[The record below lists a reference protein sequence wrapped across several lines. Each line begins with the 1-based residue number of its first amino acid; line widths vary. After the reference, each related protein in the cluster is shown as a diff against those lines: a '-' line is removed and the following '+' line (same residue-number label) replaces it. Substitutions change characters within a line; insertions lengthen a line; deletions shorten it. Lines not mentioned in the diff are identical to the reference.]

1 MCECV
6 CVLQVKEQK
15 EEAER
20 FQQKL
25 KEMEDLKIE
34 SFLVQ
39 LFHINKVFYKYSS
52 ILHPQVQAVYR
63 RQSDRIDEPQAGTKD
78 ILASNSKSINIQAQ
92 PRNVVPL
99 FLSLIHI

>member
-1 MCECV
+1 MV
-6 CVLQVKEQK
+6 QVKEQK

-39 LFHINKVFYKYSS
+39 LFHINKVLSMPSLTAVDSS
-52 ILHPQVQAVYR
+52 TISRHDGCEETGVCM
-63 RQSDRIDEPQAGTKD
+63 
-78 ILASNSKSINIQAQ
+78 
-92 PRNVVPL
+92 
-99 FLSLIHI
+99 

>member
-1 MCECV
+1 M
-6 CVLQVKEQK
+6 QVKEQK

-39 LFHINKVFYKYSS
+39 LFHINKV
-52 ILHPQVQAVYR
+52 L
-63 RQSDRIDEPQAGTKD
+63 T
-78 ILASNSKSINIQAQ
+78 
-92 PRNVVPL
+92 
-99 FLSLIHI
+99 

>member
-1 MCECV
+1 MLLHSQGWYFFCKFVGSC
-6 CVLQVKEQK
+6 CFLQVKEQK

-39 LFHINKVFYKYSS
+39 LFHVNKVKK
-52 ILHPQVQAVYR
+52 R
-63 RQSDRIDEPQAGTKD
+63 RQLQWLTDTQAG
-78 ILASNSKSINIQAQ
+78 
-92 PRNVVPL
+92 
-99 FLSLIHI
+99 

>member
-1 MCECV
+1 M
-6 CVLQVKEQK
+6 KEQK

-39 LFHINKVFYKYSS
+39 LFHVNKVQHREERWARK
-52 ILHPQVQAVYR
+52 
-63 RQSDRIDEPQAGTKD
+63 
-78 ILASNSKSINIQAQ
+78 
-92 PRNVVPL
+92 
-99 FLSLIHI
+99 

>member
-1 MCECV
+1 M

-39 LFHINKVFYKYSS
+39 LFHINKVERIPHRIIVHHS
-52 ILHPQVQAVYR
+52 LQQHRR
-63 RQSDRIDEPQAGTKD
+63 RQANMSNIGNQGLHRITYEITA
-78 ILASNSKSINIQAQ
+78 A
-92 PRNVVPL
+92 
-99 FLSLIHI
+99 

>member
-1 MCECV
+1 MV
-6 CVLQVKEQK
+6 TLANVVLKCFASVLFMQVKEQK

-39 LFHINKVFYKYSS
+39 LFHINKV
-52 ILHPQVQAVYR
+52 LTAVAQNPTARTKFVGRKTTDR
-63 RQSDRIDEPQAGTKD
+63 RVLNTGK
-78 ILASNSKSINIQAQ
+78 
-92 PRNVVPL
+92 
-99 FLSLIHI
+99 

>member
-1 MCECV
+1 M

-39 LFHINKVFYKYSS
+39 LFHINKV
-52 ILHPQVQAVYR
+52 Q
-63 RQSDRIDEPQAGTKD
+63 QS
-78 ILASNSKSINIQAQ
+78 
-92 PRNVVPL
+92 VP
-99 FLSLIHI
+99 

>member
-1 MCECV
+1 M
-6 CVLQVKEQK
+6 KEQK

-39 LFHINKVFYKYSS
+39 LFHINKVRVCEREKDRAREVITFEICLEKKY
-52 ILHPQVQAVYR
+52 IAKQKWR
-63 RQSDRIDEPQAGTKD
+63 RVG
-78 ILASNSKSINIQAQ
+78 
-92 PRNVVPL
+92 
-99 FLSLIHI
+99 

>member
-1 MCECV
+1 M
-6 CVLQVKEQK
+6 KEQK

-39 LFHINKVFYKYSS
+39 LFHINRVCSRDGARAMKPFEVCLDTVY
-52 ILHPQVQAVYR
+52 QVIYAQQKWR
-63 RQSDRIDEPQAGTKD
+63 SAG
-78 ILASNSKSINIQAQ
+78 
-92 PRNVVPL
+92 
-99 FLSLIHI
+99 

>member
-1 MCECV
+1 M
-6 CVLQVKEQK
+6 QVKEQK

-39 LFHINKVFYKYSS
+39 LFHINKV
-52 ILHPQVQAVYR
+52 LTAVAQNPTAR
-63 RQSDRIDEPQAGTKD
+63 TSLWEERQQIDE
-78 ILASNSKSINIQAQ
+78 
-92 PRNVVPL
+92 
-99 FLSLIHI
+99 F